1 MTKPCGLTC
10 NVYAFIVQLGDFG
23 LGFGLYFSTLRA
35 IGYILFIAGLISV
48 FNIYFF
54 ASGRYS
60 SLEFEYVGLEN
71 LLRFVIYY
79 VSYFAGM
86 ALHSC

>member
-1 MTKPCGLTC
+1 MV
-10 NVYAFIVQLGDFG
+10 NVFKLGDFG

-35 IGYILFIAGLISV
+35 ISYILFIAGMISV

-60 SLEFEYVGLEN
+60 NLDFEYSGLEN
-71 LLRFVIYY
+71 LLR
-79 VSYFAGM
+79 
-86 ALHSC
+86 